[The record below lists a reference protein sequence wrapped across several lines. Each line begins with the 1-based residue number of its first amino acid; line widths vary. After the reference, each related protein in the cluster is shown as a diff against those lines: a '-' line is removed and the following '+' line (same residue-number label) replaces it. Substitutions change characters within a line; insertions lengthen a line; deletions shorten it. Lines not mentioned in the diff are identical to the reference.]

1 MSKTTETTETTTPEV
16 VETTKDAYF
25 HLNIPKPGT
34 VLANTGGF
42 VKRHIAKV
50 GIFAAGGL
58 TATAAI
64 LLSKDDDATEPS
76 DSVESGSQ
84 PEIEEKDSDL
94 SLDRLESIML
104 ESQVDNN

>member
-50 GIFAAGGL
+50 GIFAAGGV
-58 TATAAI
+58 AAAAAI
-64 LLSKDDDATEPS
+64 LLSKGDDAEPS